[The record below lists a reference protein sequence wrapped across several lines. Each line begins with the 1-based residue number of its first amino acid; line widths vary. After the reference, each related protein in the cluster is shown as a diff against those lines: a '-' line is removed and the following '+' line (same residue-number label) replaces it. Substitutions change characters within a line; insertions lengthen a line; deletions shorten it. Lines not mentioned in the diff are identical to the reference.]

1 MWLRKD
7 IRLVYWFEI
16 FWTSPDIKFVGQQII
31 IIRACLNFLIF
42 SGVVFLFGDSLFGA
56 DVSGSGYGAPAVGYG
71 APEGTQQD
79 QLPAMF
85 TIALMT
91 PCSKQTI
98 WTGLMADI
106 ITLSRSGLN
115 YTKPDSKRLIIA
127 AAYGAPAPSY
137 SAPAPSYA
145 AAPATGYD
153 AANRYYVSCQ
163 KQEVVGDNSD
173 VDDEKWGCQ
182 K

>member
-1 MWLRKD
+1 
-7 IRLVYWFEI
+7 
-16 FWTSPDIKFVGQQII
+16 
-31 IIRACLNFLIF
+31 
-42 SGVVFLFGDSLFGA
+42 
-56 DVSGSGYGAPAVGYG
+56 
-71 APEGTQQD
+71 
-79 QLPAMF
+79 
-85 TIALMT
+85 
-91 PCSKQTI
+91 
-98 WTGLMADI
+98 MADI

-163 KQEVVGDNSD
+163 QREVGDADADNG
-173 VDDEKWGCQ
+173 DEK
-182 K
+182 

>member
-1 MWLRKD
+1 
-7 IRLVYWFEI
+7 
-16 FWTSPDIKFVGQQII
+16 
-31 IIRACLNFLIF
+31 
-42 SGVVFLFGDSLFGA
+42 
-56 DVSGSGYGAPAVGYG
+56 
-71 APEGTQQD
+71 
-79 QLPAMF
+79 
-85 TIALMT
+85 
-91 PCSKQTI
+91 
-98 WTGLMADI
+98 MADI
-106 ITLSRSGLN
+106 IATSRMGLN
-115 YTKPDSKRLIIA
+115 YTKPDSKKLIIA

-163 KQEVVGDNSD
+163 QQEVVDDASD

>member
-1 MWLRKD
+1 
-7 IRLVYWFEI
+7 
-16 FWTSPDIKFVGQQII
+16 
-31 IIRACLNFLIF
+31 
-42 SGVVFLFGDSLFGA
+42 
-56 DVSGSGYGAPAVGYG
+56 
-71 APEGTQQD
+71 
-79 QLPAMF
+79 
-85 TIALMT
+85 
-91 PCSKQTI
+91 
-98 WTGLMADI
+98 MADI
-106 ITLSRSGLN
+106 IATSRMGLN
-115 YTKPDSKRLIIA
+115 YTKPDSKELIIA

-163 KQEVVGDNSD
+163 KQEVVGDNPD